1 MIKWG
6 ITYISI
12 KMLKA
17 VNLTKNYGN
26 LEILKGISLEVN
38 AGEIVSIV
46 GSSGAGKTT
55 LLQILGTLD
64 HPDNGYFS
72 IDGVNPFKLSQRE
85 LAKFRN
91 QKIGFVFQFHQLLP
105 EFDSVENVM
114 IPAMIRGL
122 SKKDA
127 RENALLL
134 LEKVGLQDRANHRPN
149 EISGGE
155 QQRIA
160 VCRALVNQPNI
171 VFADEPSG
179 NLDSKNANELHELFF
194 KLREEL
200 NQSFVIVTHNQE
212 FAQQA
217 DRMLRIQDGLMI

>member
-1 MIKWG
+1 
-6 ITYISI
+6 
-12 KMLKA
+12 MLKA
-17 VNLTKNYGN
+17 VNLTKKYGD

-64 HPDNGYFS
+64 RPDEGTFT
-72 IDGVNPFKLSQRE
+72 IDGVNPFSLSQRE

-91 QKIGFVFQFHQLLP
+91 KKIGFVFQFHQLLP
-105 EFDSVENVM
+105 EFDAIENIM
-114 IPAMIRGL
+114 IPAMIQGI

-127 RENALLL
+127 REKAFSL

-212 FAQQA
+212 LAQQA
-217 DRMLRIQDGLMI
+217 DRILHMQDGRMV

>member
-1 MIKWG
+1 
-6 ITYISI
+6 
-12 KMLKA
+12 MLNA
-17 VNLTKNYGN
+17 VNLTKKYGE

-64 HPDNGYFS
+64 RPDEGTFT
-72 IDGVNPFKLSQRE
+72 IDGVNPFSLSQRE

-105 EFDSVENVM
+105 EFDAIENIM
-114 IPAMIRGL
+114 IPAMIQGI
-122 SKKDA
+122 SKKEA
-127 RENALLL
+127 REKAYLL
-134 LEKVGLQDRANHRPN
+134 LEKVGLQDRASHRPN

-212 FAQQA
+212 LAKQA
-217 DRMLRIQDGLMI
+217 DRMLRMQDGKMV

>member
-1 MIKWG
+1 
-6 ITYISI
+6 
-12 KMLKA
+12 MLKA
-17 VNLTKNYGN
+17 VNLTKKYGD

-64 HPDNGYFS
+64 RPDEGTFT
-72 IDGVNPFKLSQRE
+72 IDGVNPFSLSQRE

-91 QKIGFVFQFHQLLP
+91 KKIGFVFQFHQLLP
-105 EFDSVENVM
+105 EFDAIDNIM
-114 IPAMIRGL
+114 IPAMIQGI

-127 RENALLL
+127 REKALSL

-212 FAQQA
+212 LAQQA
-217 DRMLRIQDGLMI
+217 DRMLHMQDGRMV

>member
-1 MIKWG
+1 
-6 ITYISI
+6 
-12 KMLKA
+12 MLKA
-17 VNLTKNYGN
+17 VNLTKKYGD

-64 HPDNGYFS
+64 RPDDGTFT
-72 IDGVNPFKLSQRE
+72 IDGINPFTLSQRE

-91 QKIGFVFQFHQLLP
+91 RKIGFVFQFHQLLP
-105 EFDSVENVM
+105 EFDAIENIM
-114 IPAMIRGL
+114 IPAMIQGI

-127 RENALLL
+127 REKALSL
-134 LEKVGLQDRANHRPN
+134 LEKVGLQDRARHRPN

-212 FAQQA
+212 LAQQA
-217 DRMLRIQDGLMI
+217 DRMLHMQDGRMV

>member
-1 MIKWG
+1 
-6 ITYISI
+6 
-12 KMLKA
+12 MLKA
-17 VNLTKNYGN
+17 VNLTKKYGD

-64 HPDNGYFS
+64 RPDEGTFT
-72 IDGVNPFKLSQRE
+72 IDGVNPFSLSQRE

-91 QKIGFVFQFHQLLP
+91 KKIGFVFQFHQLLP
-105 EFDSVENVM
+105 EFDAIENIM
-114 IPAMIRGL
+114 IPAMIQGI

-127 RENALLL
+127 REKAFSL

-179 NLDSKNANELHELFF
+179 NLDSKNANDLHELFF

-212 FAQQA
+212 LAQQA
-217 DRMLRIQDGLMI
+217 DRMLHMQDGRMV

>member
-1 MIKWG
+1 
-6 ITYISI
+6 
-12 KMLKA
+12 MLKA
-17 VNLTKNYGN
+17 VNLTKKYGD

-64 HPDNGYFS
+64 RPDEGTFT
-72 IDGVNPFKLSQRE
+72 IDGVNPFSLSQRE

-91 QKIGFVFQFHQLLP
+91 KKIGFVFQFHQLLP
-105 EFDSVENVM
+105 EFDAIENIM
-114 IPAMIRGL
+114 IPAMIQGI

-127 RENALLL
+127 REKAFSL

-212 FAQQA
+212 LAQQA
-217 DRMLRIQDGLMI
+217 DRMLHMQDGRMV

>member
-1 MIKWG
+1 
-6 ITYISI
+6 
-12 KMLKA
+12 MLKA
-17 VNLTKNYGN
+17 VNLTKKYGD

-64 HPDNGYFS
+64 RPDEGTFT
-72 IDGVNPFKLSQRE
+72 IDGVNPFSLSQRE

-91 QKIGFVFQFHQLLP
+91 KKIGFVFQFHQLLP
-105 EFDSVENVM
+105 EFDAIENIM
-114 IPAMIRGL
+114 IPAMIQGI

-127 RENALLL
+127 REKAFLL

-212 FAQQA
+212 LAQQA
-217 DRMLRIQDGLMI
+217 DRMLHMQDGRMV

>member
-1 MIKWG
+1 M
-6 ITYISI
+6 TYIWTI
-12 KMLKA
+12 MLKA
-17 VNLTKNYGN
+17 VNLTKKYGD

-64 HPDNGYFS
+64 RPDEGTFT
-72 IDGVNPFKLSQRE
+72 IDGVNPFSLSQRE

-91 QKIGFVFQFHQLLP
+91 KKIGFVFQFHQLLP
-105 EFDSVENVM
+105 EFDAIENIM
-114 IPAMIRGL
+114 IPAMIQGI

-127 RENALLL
+127 REKAFSL

-212 FAQQA
+212 LAQQA
-217 DRMLRIQDGLMI
+217 DRILHMQDGRMV

>member
-1 MIKWG
+1 
-6 ITYISI
+6 
-12 KMLKA
+12 MLKA
-17 VNLTKNYGN
+17 VNLTKKYGD

-64 HPDNGYFS
+64 RPDEGTFT
-72 IDGVNPFKLSQRE
+72 IDGVNPFSLSQRE

-91 QKIGFVFQFHQLLP
+91 KKIGFVFQFHQLLP
-105 EFDSVENVM
+105 EFDAIENIM
-114 IPAMIRGL
+114 IPAMIQGI

-127 RENALLL
+127 REKAFSL
-134 LEKVGLQDRANHRPN
+134 LEKVGLQDRAKHRPN

-179 NLDSKNANELHELFF
+179 NLDSKNANDLHELFF

-212 FAQQA
+212 LAQQA
-217 DRMLRIQDGLMI
+217 DRMLHMQDGRMV

>member
-1 MIKWG
+1 
-6 ITYISI
+6 
-12 KMLKA
+12 MLKA
-17 VNLTKNYGN
+17 VNLTKKYGE

-64 HPDNGYFS
+64 RPDDGTFT
-72 IDGVNPFKLSQRE
+72 IDGINPFTLSQRE
-85 LAKFRN
+85 LANFRN
-91 QKIGFVFQFHQLLP
+91 RKIGFVFQFHQLLP
-105 EFDSVENVM
+105 EFDALENIM
-114 IPAMIRGL
+114 IPAMIA
-122 SKKDA
+122 S
-127 RENALLL
+127 
-134 LEKVGLQDRANHRPN
+134 HRPN

-179 NLDSKNANELHELFF
+179 NLDTQNANELHELFF

-200 NQSFVIVTHNQE
+200 NQTFVIVTHNQHL
-212 FAQQA
+212 AKQA
-217 DRMLRIQDGLMI
+217 DRMLQMQDGLMV